1 MQEEIA
7 RSIVGALKVHLGGH
21 ASTRLATRPTRDVE
35 AHDLYLKGRFAWNQ
49 RSVAGMREAVRY
61 LDQAVARDPSF
72 AEAWAALAS
81 AYLLV
86 APYTGEPYP
95 EGWTRSKAAS
105 ARALALDSTLSEA
118 HTARAYGAMVYD
130 WDWPRAERGFHQ
142 AITADSTY
150 PTAHQWYGDFL
161 WSRGRL
167 TEALGQMEA
176 AHRLDPLSRIIGTEL
191 GQTYY
196 LMHRYDEAEKRL
208 QETLELDPNYPPAL
222 HQLGLLHVQQRRF
235 AEGIAEMRR
244 SVELGGLQEDLAGG
258 LANAYGASGDRASFD
273 KIVAELEKRIAS
285 RAFGPYPL
293 ALAYTGLGDTTRAL
307 DYLNRAIDVKDI
319 FLPEDFFDPMFDPLR
334 RDPRFR
340 KSRSDWGSPPH
351 SPSQ

>member
-1 MQEEIA
+1 
-7 RSIVGALKVHLGGH
+7 
-21 ASTRLATRPTRDVE
+21 
-35 AHDLYLKGRFAWNQ
+35 
-49 RSVAGMREAVRY
+49 
-61 LDQAVARDPSF
+61 
-72 AEAWAALAS
+72 
-81 AYLLV
+81 
-86 APYTGEPYP
+86 
-95 EGWTRSKAAS
+95 
-105 ARALALDSTLSEA
+105 
-118 HTARAYGAMVYD
+118 MVYD
-130 WDWPRAERGFHQ
+130 WDWPTAERGFHQ

-208 QETLELDPNYPPAL
+208 RETLDLDPNYPPAL

-307 DYLNRAIDVKDI
+307 GIPQSCHRRQGHLSAGGLLR
-319 FLPEDFFDPMFDPLR
+319 PEFDPLR
-334 RDPRFR
+334 KTRDSGR
-340 KSRSDWGSPPH
+340 SRSDWGS
-351 SPSQ
+351 SLTARASSSA